1 MATQLA
7 WALQCIWWGHRADP
21 QSKLWWEDRKRQK
34 LDSTFSLNCRD
45 FFLKFQCNGIILSN
59 INMTIPKIFEES
71 LQWKTTIKANKREI
85 NNLDKKAHM
94 LWEMLFYKNSSAF
107 RVIEKMPHLWQ
118 KMIDNKI
125 KNGQITK
132 STSFKIKSNKE
143 DAKYKIV
150 R

>member
-1 MATQLA
+1 
-7 WALQCIWWGHRADP
+7 
-21 QSKLWWEDRKRQK
+21 
-34 LDSTFSLNCRD
+34 
-45 FFLKFQCNGIILSN
+45 
-59 INMTIPKIFEES
+59 MTIPTIFEES